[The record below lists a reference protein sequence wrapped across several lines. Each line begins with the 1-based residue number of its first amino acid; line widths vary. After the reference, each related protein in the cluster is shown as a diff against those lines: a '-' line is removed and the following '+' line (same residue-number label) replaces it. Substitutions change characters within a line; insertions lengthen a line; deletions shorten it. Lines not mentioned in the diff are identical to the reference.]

1 MKKIVGL
8 LLMSVV
14 VLPFLYWNFCGPVGN
29 SKKEELFIV
38 PKNQEGFDV
47 VKKLAEGKFIKN
59 KKLFQLLKSMF
70 VLNIQVESG
79 GYRLNSAMWAIDIVK
94 KLNGKPD
101 LVWISWS
108 SCLRKEQIGEILANT
123 LGWGD
128 EELNKWNTVY
138 TNTKPEYFEGV
149 YYPDTYLIPR
159 DETGDKIATR
169 LIGRFNEQFAL
180 YADKYIKANIRW
192 VTGLKIASLI
202 SREAAGKADM
212 HLISGIIWNRLNDGM
227 PLQIDA
233 TMQYTLGKNTAG
245 QWWGSID
252 LKEKQND
259 SPYNSYLHK
268 GLPPTPI
275 CSANIDY
282 IEAALNPDETDCLF
296 YLHGRNKQIHCAKTY
311 EEHLENI
318 ETYLN

>member
-1 MKKIVGL
+1 MNKLFGL
-8 LLMSVV
+8 LLISVIFV
-14 VLPFLYWNFCGPVGN
+14 PFMYWNFFGPMGS

-47 VKKLAEGKFIKN
+47 VEKLAEGKFIKN
-59 KKLFQLLKSMF
+59 KKLFQFFKSVF
-70 VLNIQVESG
+70 VLNIRIESG
-79 GYRLNSAMWAIDIVK
+79 GYRLNNAMWALDVVK

-123 LGWGD
+123 LGWAD

-159 DETGDKIATR
+159 DETGDKIAAR
-169 LIGRFNEQFAL
+169 LIGRFNEQFAP
-180 YADKYIKANIRW
+180 YADKYVKANIRW

-212 HLISGIIWNRLNDGM
+212 HLISGIIWNRLNEGM

-296 YLHGRNKQIHCAKTY
+296 YLHDKNKQIHCAKTY
-311 EEHLENI
+311 EEHVENI
-318 ETYLN
+318 DTYLK